1 MRARSLVPLLALALA
16 ACSSRAPV
24 RTTSTPVRQAIINGG
39 ACAPDEA
46 PTAVAILVDATL
58 DLGGATD
65 ITAVMCTGTLIAPD
79 VVLSAA
85 HCATPE
91 LLLPFGF
98 GSVTRADYYVSF
110 DADLSA
116 YAGQQASVALPE
128 SAIPVREAYANPEF
142 DPASL
147 SGEAA
152 QSVNGPGDFKDISL
166 YFLSAAVTD
175 VEPEIVIAPDEV
187 AQLVEGAPV
196 EIAGWGQQVATS
208 SPFEQ
213 PEPGT
218 VGIKICG
225 ATTVNELGDKEMQV
239 GGDASTTRK
248 CHGDSGGPTY
258 LDVDTDHARTRRV
271 VGITSH
277 AYDAEDCNKGGVDTR
292 VDAWLSWMDTEMTKR
307 CTDGT
312 RVWCDVPGV
321 IPASFYDPGNPGN
334 PDDDGNGDDAD
345 DLGDDEEPPPFGCA
359 STSPTSPTGGGALAL
374 VLLAVL
380 RARVSRRS
388 SSSA

>member
-1 MRARSLVPLLALALA
+1 
-16 ACSSRAPV
+16 
-24 RTTSTPVRQAIINGG
+24 
-39 ACAPDEA
+39 
-46 PTAVAILVDATL
+46 
-58 DLGGATD
+58 
-65 ITAVMCTGTLIAPD
+65 
-79 VVLSAA
+79 
-85 HCATPE
+85 
-91 LLLPFGF
+91 
-98 GSVTRADYYVSF
+98 
-110 DADLSA
+110 
-116 YAGQQASVALPE
+116 
-128 SAIPVREAYANPEF
+128 
-142 DPASL
+142 L

-380 RARVSRRS
+380 RASAGDLLLQLEEAVLDLGRRLLDLLLELGAGLLEFRAFLLRARVGLVGRVHLRDLVERGLELLPRLLRVLAREVELHAQLVLQLLEVGPGLIDGLLLLRGHEVPLGVCHRRRKATPSILRTRGVRESRIRARVGRGGTPS
-388 SSSA
+388 C